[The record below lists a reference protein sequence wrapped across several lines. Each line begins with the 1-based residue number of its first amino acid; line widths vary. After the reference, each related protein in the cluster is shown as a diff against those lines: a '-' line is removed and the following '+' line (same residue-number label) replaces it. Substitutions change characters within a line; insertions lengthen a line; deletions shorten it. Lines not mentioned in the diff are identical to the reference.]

1 MPIYEYRCSNCSH
14 EFEES
19 QSIKDSSLIICP
31 ECSQEKLNRV
41 IGLGG
46 GMIFKGSGFYQT
58 DYKNSGAPKKDTTAN
73 KESSAEKKPETKS
86 AVAPAA
92 STDSPKPEK

>member
-19 QSIKDSSLIICP
+19 QSIKASSLLTCP
-31 ECSQEKLNRV
+31 QCKQEKLNRV

-58 DYKNSGAPKKDTTAN
+58 DYKNSGTAKKDSAAN
-73 KESSAEKKPETKS
+73 KEPSAEKKPEAKS
-86 AVAPAA
+86 ATPPAPAA
-92 STDSPKPEK
+92 DTSKSEK

>member
-1 MPIYEYRCSNCSH
+1 MPIYEYRCSNCSF

-19 QSIKDSSLIICP
+19 QSIKDPSLVTCP
-31 ECSQEKLNRV
+31 QCNKETLNRV

-58 DYKNSGAPKKDTTAN
+58 DYKNTGAPKK
-73 KESSAEKKPETKS
+73 ESSSKITSTTEKKTENK
-86 AVAPAA
+86 
-92 STDSPKPEK
+92 STDTPSTPAGPSKSEK